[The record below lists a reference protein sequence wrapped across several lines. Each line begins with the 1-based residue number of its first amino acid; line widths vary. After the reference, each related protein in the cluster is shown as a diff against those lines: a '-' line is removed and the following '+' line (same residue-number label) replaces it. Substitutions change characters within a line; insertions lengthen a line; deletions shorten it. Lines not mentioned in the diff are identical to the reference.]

1 MQDNSHDQVL
11 DTIERYFG
19 IRETDAE
26 ELVEALDSVDVA
38 GGDWLFRQGDLA
50 DALYFLVRGRL
61 QVWVAPEIRRGETDA
76 KLLGEITP
84 GESVGEIGLLTGGVR
99 TAGIRAIRDSRLLRM
114 DRQAFEHFAGRHP
127 NLVMQLAGG
136 VARRLTERTRP
147 GSSTSRNL
155 GTVALV
161 PLSHGPWF
169 PGFCER
175 LTADLGKRVSTLC
188 LSAGNLGRYGAPVD
202 ALNPGDDIPDALRRW
217 LDRCES
223 EHRLLIY
230 VADAGDTAW
239 SRLAIR
245 QADMILLLADA
256 SDEPA
261 PSHWETRLLDSEGAT
276 TARRA
281 LILRHPARDAVI
293 TGTAR
298 WLDARDTEFH
308 LHLRGDSEAETGRI
322 VRLLMGNSV
331 GLVLGGG
338 AARGFAEVGAY
349 RAMHEAGVPVD
360 WIGGTSIGG
369 IIGAAIALDEGPDYV
384 IENSRKAFVE
394 GKPFGDYTLPLVSLI
409 KGRRMERLT
418 RHHLRGNIEDLPIP
432 FFCVSALLD
441 TGELR
446 VEERG
451 PIWRALRAT
460 AALPGLMPPAVM
472 DQRLVVDGSVVNNLP
487 IDIMRSKPVGRVVAV
502 DVTTRRTYQVDYDEL
517 PSSWSVFGSRV
528 VPWRKRHR
536 VPGVISVLMKSA
548 EIGTAARVRE
558 MAASADLLIR
568 PPVSGFSLTDV
579 NSFDRIVAA
588 GYDHAREQFSKWMS
602 TDERM
607 TPRHT
612 E

>member
-1 MQDNSHDQVL
+1 
-11 DTIERYFG
+11 
-19 IRETDAE
+19 
-26 ELVEALDSVDVA
+26 
-38 GGDWLFRQGDLA
+38 
-50 DALYFLVRGRL
+50 
-61 QVWVAPEIRRGETDA
+61 
-76 KLLGEITP
+76 
-84 GESVGEIGLLTGGVR
+84 
-99 TAGIRAIRDSRLLRM
+99 
-114 DRQAFEHFAGRHP
+114 
-127 NLVMQLAGG
+127 
-136 VARRLTERTRP
+136 
-147 GSSTSRNL
+147 
-155 GTVALV
+155 V
-161 PLSHGPWF
+161 PLSRGPWF
-169 PGFCER
+169 QNFCDR
-175 LTADLGKRVSTLC
+175 LTGALGKRVSTRC
-188 LSAGNLGRYGAPVD
+188 LSAADLGEHGAPVR
-202 ALNPGDDIPDALRRW
+202 AIEPGDDIPDSLRRW

-223 EHRLLIY
+223 ETRLLIY
-230 VADAGDTAW
+230 VADDDNTAW

-256 SDEPA
+256 NDEPA
-261 PSHWETRLLDSEGAT
+261 PGDWEKQLLDSEGAT

-281 LILRHPARDAVI
+281 LILRHPVRDAVI
-293 TGTAR
+293 TGTRR
-298 WLDARDTEFH
+298 WLDGRDIEFH

-322 VRLLMGNSV
+322 VRLLMGDSV

-384 IENSRKAFVE
+384 TENARKAFVE
-394 GKPFGDYTLPLVSLI
+394 GKPFGDYTLPVVSLI

-418 RHHLRGNIEDLPIP
+418 RHHLKGNIEDLPIP

-446 VEERG
+446 IEERG
-451 PIWRALRAT
+451 SIWRALRAT

-472 DQRLVVDGSVVNNLP
+472 DRRLVVDGSVVNNLP
-487 IDIMRSKPVGRVVAV
+487 IDIMRRKPVGRVVAV
-502 DVTTRRTYQVDYDEL
+502 DVTTRRTYQVDYEAL
-517 PSSWSVFGSRV
+517 PSSLSVFGSRV
-528 VPWRKRHR
+528 MPWRKRYR

-568 PPVSGFSLTDV
+568 PPVSEFSLTDV

-588 GYDHAREQFSKWMS
+588 GYDHAKEQFSKWMS
-602 TDERM
+602 ADERIA
-607 TPRHT
+607 PRA